1 MPSRP
6 VKQAST
12 RDEATLPKK
21 IKPPP
26 PQHPND
32 GAEPPNN
39 LSLPS
44 NNEEVE
50 RENKETHEVEEV
62 SNEVEDCQDVRFK
75 VFVGGL
81 DNYATAEEDLR
92 KVFGGVEE
100 LTKVR
105 LIWDSKSERR
115 VAFLTFATVELA
127 RHAICEIS
135 DPVINGRRCWTAQI
149 QDGYKTLY
157 IPNICNEWT
166 KDDLEDKLAEYGVEN
181 YEVLTLNPD
190 RENKEKNRGY
200 AHLDFRSSKDASEAL
215 ELLKKENVS
224 FGQNRAAKVDFA
236 SKYVSGNDEIMS
248 HVKKVYLDG
257 MPRAWMEEHVREHL
271 EKLGR
276 IVRVQLARHT
286 PSSIRTNYCYI
297 TFETHEAAVACVN
310 GVNAD
315 GLYCGNRKVN
325 AWAALAKPRVRIT
338 SNKTEQACSSETGKG
353 NEVQQDSH
361 ISGTDAPSGI
371 DRSKRSETRNAEPQS
386 VGKKKQFTSPE
397 RLNTGR
403 PACMSSLNHLTSPE
417 RLKAAPSQGI
427 SRAAAH
433 RPTRHNERKTKQQAH
448 SRSKRPH
455 SSMVSI
461 LSRIFIHTRL
471 LNPFVLSLTLS
482 YQEEVCPRSTETFAQ
497 RSRAHVDHE
506 NSSRRNSQR
515 KEHSSR
521 TGYGDEG
528 VSLRPSRQNE
538 YSYERNTKQPSNYY
552 ETHSRDYNHTSG
564 SKSRHSALVSILSK
578 YLVHMRLRKSALTIL
593 NLSFNDQELVL
604 IMRILAEVIHKALSG
619 RIIVLE
625 LALSKVLVVLS
636 GILMDCLT
644 LEHQL
649 WYPGDATSFLAGKVD
664 RGDDQRMPS
673 RNGKDYK
680 SRDHP
685 PAASNDAHEEAH
697 SSDNHRSRVKDGGS
711 RSRGGSSRKYHRDD
725 TTQLQKFVQDTIDVS
740 KEGMAIMPTW
750 NYIYSYDSPKTSSG
764 STIEAA
770 KT

>member
-21 IKPPP
+21 IKPPLP
-26 PQHPND
+26 PPPND
-32 GAEPPNN
+32 GAAPPNN

-81 DNYATAEEDLR
+81 DNYATEEEDLR

-257 MPRAWMEEHVREHL
+257 MPRAWMEEHVKENL

-276 IVRVQLARHT
+276 IVKVQLARHT
-286 PSSIRTNYCYI
+286 PSSIRTNYCYV

-315 GLYCGNRKVN
+315 GLYSGNRKVN

-338 SNKTEQACSSETGKG
+338 SEETEHASIRSSETGQG

-361 ISGTDAPSGI
+361 SSGTDAPSGI
-371 DRSKRSETRNAEPQS
+371 DRSKGSETRNAEPQS
-386 VGKKKQFTSPE
+386 VGKKKQFPSPK

-403 PACMSSLNHLTSPE
+403 PACMSSLNHFTSPE
-417 RLKAAPSQGI
+417 RLKTAPSQGI

-433 RPTRHNERKTKQQAH
+433 GPSRHNERKTKQQTH

-455 SSMVSI
+455 SSM
-461 LSRIFIHTRL
+461 
-471 LNPFVLSLTLS
+471 
-482 YQEEVCPRSTETFAQ
+482 EEVCPRSTETFVQ
-497 RSRAHVDHE
+497 RSRVHVDHE

-528 VSLRPSRQNE
+528 ASNRPSRQNE

-564 SKSRHSALVSILSK
+564 SKSRHSALEEVRPHNTEPIIQRPRARVDHENSCRSYSQRKDHSSRTGFVEGASSSVRNSHGLSDTRASAVVS
-578 YLVHMRLRKSALTIL
+578 R
-593 NLSFNDQELVL
+593 
-604 IMRILAEVIHKALSG
+604 G
-619 RIIVLE
+619 
-625 LALSKVLVVLS
+625 
-636 GILMDCLT
+636 C
-644 LEHQL
+644 
-649 WYPGDATSFLAGKVD
+649 KVD

-685 PAASNDAHEEAH
+685 RAASNDAHEESH
-697 SSDNHRSRVKDGGS
+697 SSDYHRSRVKDGGS
-711 RSRGGSSRKYHRDD
+711 RSRGGSSRKYHKGRVAQHHQGRYDIKTDD
-725 TTQLQKFVQDTIDVS
+725 TTQLQKFLQDTIDVS
-740 KEGMAIMPTW
+740 KEDMAIMPPW

-764 STIEAA
+764 STRQL
-770 KT
+770 KRRR

>member
-1 MPSRP
+1 MAGDVGLLKSKMAIKLFTFRIY
-6 VKQAST
+6 AS
-12 RDEATLPKK
+12 
-21 IKPPP
+21 
-26 PQHPND
+26 
-32 GAEPPNN
+32 
-39 LSLPS
+39 
-44 NNEEVE
+44 
-50 RENKETHEVEEV
+50 
-62 SNEVEDCQDVRFK
+62 
-75 VFVGGL
+75 
-81 DNYATAEEDLR
+81 
-92 KVFGGVEE
+92 
-100 LTKVR
+100 
-105 LIWDSKSERR
+105 
-115 VAFLTFATVELA
+115 
-127 RHAICEIS
+127 
-135 DPVINGRRCWTAQI
+135 NGRRMI
-149 QDGYKTLY
+149 
-157 IPNICNEWT
+157 
-166 KDDLEDKLAEYGVEN
+166 
-181 YEVLTLNPD
+181 
-190 RENKEKNRGY
+190 ENKEKNRGY

-257 MPRAWMEEHVREHL
+257 MPRAWMEEH
-271 EKLGR
+271 
-276 IVRVQLARHT
+276 
-286 PSSIRTNYCYI
+286 
-297 TFETHEAAVACVN
+297 THEAAVACVN

-371 DRSKRSETRNAEPQS
+371 DRSKRSETRNAE
-386 VGKKKQFTSPE
+386 SPKCRKE
-397 RLNTGR
+397 KAVYFAGEIKYWK
-403 PACMSSLNHLTSPE
+403 ACLH
-417 RLKAAPSQGI
+417 
-427 SRAAAH
+427 
-433 RPTRHNERKTKQQAH
+433 
-448 SRSKRPH
+448 
-455 SSMVSI
+455 
-461 LSRIFIHTRL
+461 
-471 LNPFVLSLTLS
+471 
-482 YQEEVCPRSTETFAQ
+482 EEVCPRSTETFAQ

-564 SKSRHSALVSILSK
+564 SKSRHSALEEVRPHNTEPIIQRPRARVDHENSCRSYSQSSFRKDHSSRTGFVEGASSSVRNSHGLSDTRTSAVVS
-578 YLVHMRLRKSALTIL
+578 R
-593 NLSFNDQELVL
+593 
-604 IMRILAEVIHKALSG
+604 G
-619 RIIVLE
+619 
-625 LALSKVLVVLS
+625 
-636 GILMDCLT
+636 C
-644 LEHQL
+644 
-649 WYPGDATSFLAGKVD
+649 KVD

-711 RSRGGSSRKYHRDD
+711 RSRGGSSRKYHRGRVAQHHQGRRYDIKTDD

-740 KEGMAIMPTW
+740 KEGMAIMPPW

>member
-21 IKPPP
+21 IKPPLP
-26 PQHPND
+26 PPPND
-32 GAEPPNN
+32 GAAPPNN
-39 LSLPS
+39 HSLPS

-50 RENKETHEVEEV
+50 RENNETHEVEEV

-81 DNYATAEEDLR
+81 DNYATEEEDLR

-257 MPRAWMEEHVREHL
+257 MPRAWMEEHVKEHL

-276 IVRVQLARHT
+276 IVKVQLARHT

-315 GLYCGNRKVN
+315 GLYSGNRKVN

-338 SNKTEQACSSETGKG
+338 SNKTEQACSSETGQG
-353 NEVQQDSH
+353 NEVQQESH
-361 ISGTDAPSGI
+361 SSVKDAPSGI
-371 DRSKRSETRNAEPQS
+371 DRSKRSETRSAEPQS
-386 VGKKKQFTSPE
+386 VGKKKQFP
-397 RLNTGR
+397 
-403 PACMSSLNHLTSPE
+403 SPE
-417 RLKAAPSQGI
+417 RLKTAPSQGI

-433 RPTRHNERKTKQQAH
+433 GPSRHNERKTKQQTH

-471 LNPFVLSLTLS
+471 LNPSVTLLSPTLS
-482 YQEEVCPRSTETFAQ
+482 YQEEVCPRSTETFVQ
-497 RSRAHVDHE
+497 RSRAHVVDHE

-528 VSLRPSRQNE
+528 ASLRPSRQNE
-538 YSYERNTKQPSNYY
+538 CSYERNTKQPSNYY

-564 SKSRHSALVSILSK
+564 SKSRHSALEEVRPHNTEPIIQRPRARVDHENSCRSYSQRSFRKDHSSRTGFVEGASSSVRNSHGLSDTRTSAVVS
-578 YLVHMRLRKSALTIL
+578 R
-593 NLSFNDQELVL
+593 
-604 IMRILAEVIHKALSG
+604 G
-619 RIIVLE
+619 
-625 LALSKVLVVLS
+625 
-636 GILMDCLT
+636 C
-644 LEHQL
+644 
-649 WYPGDATSFLAGKVD
+649 KVD
-664 RGDDQRMPS
+664 RGDDQRTPS

-685 PAASNDAHEEAH
+685 RAASNDANEEPH

-711 RSRGGSSRKYHRDD
+711 RSRGGSSRKYHRAKIVPEP
-725 TTQLQKFVQDTIDVS
+725 LSVP
-740 KEGMAIMPTW
+740 KEDMAIMPPW
-750 NYIYSYDSPKTSSG
+750 NYIYSYDSPKTSSSG
-764 STIEAA
+764 SRRQL
-770 KT
+770 KRRR

>member
-26 PQHPND
+26 PPPPND
-32 GAEPPNN
+32 RAAPPNN
-39 LSLPS
+39 LPLPS

-81 DNYATAEEDLR
+81 DNYATEEEDLR

-135 DPVINGRRCWTAQI
+135 DPLINGRRCWTAQI

-166 KDDLEDKLAEYGVEN
+166 KDDVSIMLLNYISTYGEKVRILVAHVGLFCCVRSWKTSLRNMVLKN

-257 MPRAWMEEHVREHL
+257 MPRAWMEEHVKEHL

-276 IVRVQLARHT
+276 IVKVQLARHT
-286 PSSIRTNYCYI
+286 PSSIRTNYCYV

-310 GVNAD
+310 GVNVN
-315 GLYCGNRKVN
+315 GLYSGNRKVN

-338 SNKTEQACSSETGKG
+338 SNKTEQACSSETGQG
-353 NEVQQDSH
+353 NEVQQESH
-361 ISGTDAPSGI
+361 SSGTDAPSGI

-386 VGKKKQFTSPE
+386 VGKKKAVYFAGE
-397 RLNTGR
+397 IKYWK
-403 PACMSSLNHLTSPE
+403 ACLH
-417 RLKAAPSQGI
+417 
-427 SRAAAH
+427 
-433 RPTRHNERKTKQQAH
+433 
-448 SRSKRPH
+448 
-455 SSMVSI
+455 
-461 LSRIFIHTRL
+461 
-471 LNPFVLSLTLS
+471 
-482 YQEEVCPRSTETFAQ
+482 EEVCPRSTETFVQ

-528 VSLRPSRQNE
+528 ASHRPSRQNE

-564 SKSRHSALVSILSK
+564 SKSRHSALEEVRPHNTEPVIQRPRARVDHENFCRSYSQSSFRKDHSSRTGFVEGASSSVRNSHGLSDTRTSAVVS
-578 YLVHMRLRKSALTIL
+578 R
-593 NLSFNDQELVL
+593 
-604 IMRILAEVIHKALSG
+604 G
-619 RIIVLE
+619 
-625 LALSKVLVVLS
+625 
-636 GILMDCLT
+636 C
-644 LEHQL
+644 
-649 WYPGDATSFLAGKVD
+649 KVD
-664 RGDDQRMPS
+664 RGDGQRMPS

-685 PAASNDAHEEAH
+685 RAASNDAHEEAH

-711 RSRGGSSRKYHRDD
+711 RSRGGSSRKYHKGRVA
-725 TTQLQKFVQDTIDVS
+725 QHHQ
-740 KEGMAIMPTW
+740 GR
-750 NYIYSYDSPKTSSG
+750 
-764 STIEAA
+764 
-770 KT
+770 